1 MKRRALPAIGQGL
14 TLREQ
19 NWEKS
24 LKPMCGIAGWY
35 RRGQVENGPGL
46 IKGILSEIVH
56 RGPDDEGYYL
66 DGPIALG
73 IRRLSIIDVEG
84 GHQPLCNEDRTVWV
98 VLNGEIYNF
107 QELRRELEGKGHVF
121 STRTD
126 TEVIVHGYEEWGDDC
141 VSHLNGMFGLAVW
154 DARKRRLLLARDH
167 FGVKPLYYY
176 SNGNRLVW
184 ASEIKAL
191 LVDPAIPR
199 EVDRRALD
207 LYLTFR
213 FVPAPHT
220 MFANIRKLAP
230 GHRLIQDETSCR
242 VERYFFPPS
251 GDQQNNRCSESDW
264 IALLQERLEGAVR
277 RQMIS
282 DVPIGA
288 LLSGGV
294 DSGAVVAI
302 MSQITQHPVRTFT
315 VGFADSDDIN
325 ELKEA
330 RATAALFGTNHEE
343 VILGS
348 LDYQDLLQKAVWHM
362 DEPIATT
369 SALAM
374 YSVCRLAREHVT
386 VVLTGQGADEPFA
399 GYPRHWGERYGSIY
413 RGLYPSL
420 RDRMIGPLIESL
432 PRQERLKRAV
442 RSLAIE
448 DITERFAR
456 VYAVFSEAMKD
467 ELWQPGMLPEDRF
480 EHVCEVINYW
490 RKGVEDADPLVQ
502 MTYVDTRLSLS
513 DDLLTYGDKM
523 SMAASIEARVP
534 FLDLDYMR
542 AIEALPPS
550 LRIRGMTNKYIHK
563 KAIAKWLPPEV
574 IGRKKRGFDTPV
586 DSWFRSELTGYVREM
601 LLSTDAACPVYFQSS
616 AIDRLIREH
625 VSGRQDH
632 RRQLY
637 ALLIFEL
644 WHRQFI
650 GKGSLPN
657 ASSLY
662 EARSPIQV

>member
-1 MKRRALPAIGQGL
+1 M
-14 TLREQ
+14 
-19 NWEKS
+19 
-24 LKPMCGIAGWY
+24 
-35 RRGQVENGPGL
+35 
-46 IKGILSEIVH
+46 LSEIVH

-66 DGPIALG
+66 EGPVALG

-107 QELRRELEGKGHVF
+107 KELRRDLEQKGHIF
-121 STRTD
+121 KTRSD

-141 VSHLNGMFGLAVW
+141 VSHFNGMFGLAIW
-154 DARKRRLLLARDH
+154 DQRRHRLLLARDH

-176 SNGNRLVW
+176 SDGNRMVW
-184 ASEIKAL
+184 GSEIKAL
-191 LVDPAIPR
+191 LADPTIPR

-213 FVPAPHT
+213 FVPSPHT

-230 GHRLIQDETSCR
+230 GHRLIQDENGCR
-242 VERYFFPPS
+242 VERYFFPLA
-251 GDQQNNRCSESDW
+251 GDQENNRLTESDW
-264 IALLQERLEGAVR
+264 IAILQERLEAAVR

-302 MSQITQHPVRTFT
+302 MSQLTDHPVRTFT

-330 RATAALFGTNHEE
+330 RATAALFGTNHAE

-348 LDYQDLLQKAVWHM
+348 LDYQDLLQKAIWHM

-386 VVLTGQGADEPFA
+386 VVLTGQGADEPLA
-399 GYPRHWGERYGSIY
+399 GYPRHWGERYGSLY
-413 RGLYPSL
+413 RGLHPLL
-420 RDRMIGPLIESL
+420 RDRVINPLIERL
-432 PRQERLKRAV
+432 PRQERLKRAA

-448 DITERFAR
+448 DITERFAK

-467 ELWQPGMLPEDRF
+467 SLWRVEMLPEKRF
-480 EHVCEVINYW
+480 ENVCGVIDYW
-490 RKGVEDADPLVQ
+490 RQGIENADPLVQ

-542 AIEALPPS
+542 AIESLPPS
-550 LRIRGMTNKYIHK
+550 LRIKGITHKYIHK
-563 KAIAKWLPPEV
+563 KAIAKWLPPEI
-574 IGRKKRGFDTPV
+574 IGRQKRGFDTPI
-586 DSWFRSELTGYVREM
+586 DRWFRSELTGYVREM
-601 LLSTDAACPVYFQSS
+601 LLSPDAACPIYFRAA
-616 AIDRLIREH
+616 AIEGLIREH
-625 VSGRQDH
+625 VSGRQDN

-637 ALLIFEL
+637 TLLTFEL

-650 GKGSLPN
+650 SESGRPSES
-657 ASSLY
+657 SSLY
-662 EARSPIQV
+662 AGPTVVRA

>member
-1 MKRRALPAIGQGL
+1 
-14 TLREQ
+14 
-19 NWEKS
+19 
-24 LKPMCGIAGWY
+24 MCGIAGWY
-35 RRGQVENGPGL
+35 SRKPVENGSIL
-46 IKGILSEIVH
+46 MKRMLSEIVH
-56 RGPDDEGYYL
+56 RGPDEEGQYL

-84 GHQPLCNEDRTVWV
+84 GHQPLSNEDGTVWV

-107 QELRRELEGKGHVF
+107 QDLRRELEAKGHVF
-121 STRTD
+121 KTRSD

-154 DARKRRLLLARDH
+154 DAKKQRLLLARDH

-176 SNGNRLVW
+176 ADRSRLAW

-191 LVDPAIPR
+191 LVDSTIPR

-213 FVPAPHT
+213 FVPSPHT

-230 GHRLIQDETSCR
+230 GHRLIQDATTCR
-242 VERYFFPPS
+242 VERYFHPPKE
-251 GDQQNNRCSESDW
+251 QQRDHLSESDW
-264 IALLQERLEGAVR
+264 IALLQERLEKAVR

-302 MSQITQHPVRTFT
+302 MSQLTDHPVRTFT

-330 RATAALFGTNHEE
+330 RATAALFGTEHEE

-348 LDYQDLLQKAVWHM
+348 LDYQDLLQKAIWHM

-374 YSVCRLAREHVT
+374 YSVCRLAREQVT

-399 GYPRHWGERYGSIY
+399 GYPRHWGERYGSLY
-413 RGLYPSL
+413 RGLPPLL
-420 RDRMIGPLIESL
+420 RDRTIRPLIEAL
-432 PRQERLKRAV
+432 PRQERLKRAA

-448 DITERFAR
+448 NITERFAK
-456 VYAVFSEAMKD
+456 VYAVFSETMKQ
-467 ELWQPGMLPEDRF
+467 ELWQPGMLPEGRF
-480 EHVCEVINYW
+480 EHVCEVIDYW
-490 RKGVEDADPLVQ
+490 RTGMENADPLVQ

-534 FLDLDYMR
+534 FLDLD
-542 AIEALPPS
+542 
-550 LRIRGMTNKYIHK
+550 
-563 KAIAKWLPPEV
+563 
-574 IGRKKRGFDTPV
+574 
-586 DSWFRSELTGYVREM
+586 
-601 LLSTDAACPVYFQSS
+601 
-616 AIDRLIREH
+616 
-625 VSGRQDH
+625 
-632 RRQLY
+632 
-637 ALLIFEL
+637 
-644 WHRQFI
+644 
-650 GKGSLPN
+650 
-657 ASSLY
+657 
-662 EARSPIQV
+662 